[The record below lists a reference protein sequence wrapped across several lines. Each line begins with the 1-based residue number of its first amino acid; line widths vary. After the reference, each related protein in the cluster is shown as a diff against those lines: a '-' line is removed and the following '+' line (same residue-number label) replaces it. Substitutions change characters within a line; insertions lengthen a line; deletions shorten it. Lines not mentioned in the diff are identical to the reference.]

1 MTYQA
6 DLAALT
12 VNDWNPKRDMYVE
25 CTKYNWNDELY
36 LIKKCII
43 YQVFQINSGTS
54 VSSLYSFSSAK
65 GKYEFLLFQINIQLH
80 LQDWKNTKK

>member
-25 CTKYNWNDELY
+25 CTKFNWNDELY
-36 LIKKCII
+36 LIKM
-43 YQVFQINSGTS
+43 YNLSGIS
-54 VSSLYSFSSAK
+54 DKFKYLSLLT
-65 GKYEFLLFQINIQLH
+65 G
-80 LQDWKNTKK
+80 

>member
-25 CTKYNWNDELY
+25 CTKFNWNDELY
-36 LIKKCII
+36 LIKI
-43 YQVFQINSGTS
+43 YNLSGIS
-54 VSSLYSFSSAK
+54 EKFKYLSLLT
-65 GKYEFLLFQINIQLH
+65 G
-80 LQDWKNTKK
+80 